1 MVAHNEDRIAKWRE
15 RREAERVA
23 RETHG
28 DLPTELAL
36 LATRAEALSTGS
48 SEDPEPI
55 LALVSE
61 GLRRLPSDSIADRRA
76 LFDAAARGVERG
88 IDKADPH
95 SDYAEL
101 RRRQLR
107 TIIRLI
113 EGDAR
118 AGLAI
123 AAPGYRPTGL
133 EDALEPLLKGYQR
146 RRKITDETLASEA
159 RRQAVL
165 AGEAYTIAVPA
176 DEEADLMFL
185 RERIALLDATSGP
198 RTARRDRPDL
208 LAVLALLNYQ
218 FVQLRSE
225 SRLALAWT
233 LIGPAVLMG
242 LLSIGYL
249 LTGIHSILNMDVPT
263 FAMIGATAWFML
275 RNVIF
280 RTTATYLS
288 QRSMLT
294 FRAFNPAL
302 IGIAEGL
309 IYMFSY
315 VPVYLC
321 LIIVGHIAGLFTL
334 PDNVPAVVFWIVCIG
349 LTGLAI
355 GTIFGSISVV
365 WPYFPRFAPVIER
378 SLQIVSSVVLVTEQ
392 LPTEYR
398 PYLLWSPLAHAMQ
411 LLRSAYFEGYKSE
424 DAVPHYFFIG
434 FGVLVIAAVVAQWSV
449 RPRSVPL

>member
-1 MVAHNEDRIAKWRE
+1 MASNEDRIAKWRE
-15 RREAERVA
+15 RREAERAA
-23 RETHG
+23 REAHG

-36 LATRAEALSTGS
+36 VAARAEDLATGS

-55 LALVSE
+55 FALTMEV
-61 GLRRLPSDSIADRRA
+61 LRRLPSATIGDRRA
-76 LFDAAARGVERG
+76 VFDALARGIERG

-107 TIIRLI
+107 TIVRLV

-118 AGLAI
+118 AGLPI
-123 AAPGYRPTGL
+123 AEPGYQPTGF
-133 EDALEPLLKGYQR
+133 EDALDPLVKGYLR
-146 RRKITDETLASEA
+146 RRKRTDETEASMA
-159 RRQAVL
+159 RRKAVL
-165 AGEAYTIAVPA
+165 AGEAYTISVPA
-176 DEEADLMFL
+176 DEEADLLFL
-185 RERIALLDATSGP
+185 RERLALLDAMRGP
-198 RTARRDRPDL
+198 RPGRHDRPNL
-208 LAVLALLNYQ
+208 RAVFALLNYQ
-218 FVQLRSE
+218 FVLLKSE

-242 LLSIGYL
+242 LLATAYL

-263 FAMIGATAWFML
+263 FAMIGATSWFML

-280 RTTATYLS
+280 RTTASFFS
-288 QRSMLT
+288 QRTMLT

-302 IGIAEGL
+302 IGLTQGM
-309 IYMFSY
+309 IYMLSY
-315 VPVYLC
+315 VPVYLA

-334 PDNVPAVVFWIVCIG
+334 PSDIPSVVFWIVCIG
-349 LTGLAI
+349 LSGLAI

-378 SLQIVSSVVLVTEQ
+378 ALQIVSSVILVTEQ
-392 LPTEYR
+392 LPADYR

-424 DAVPHYFFIG
+424 DASPQYFFIG
-434 FGVLVIAAVVAQWSV
+434 FGVLVIVAVAAQWSV

>member
-1 MVAHNEDRIAKWRE
+1 MAGNEDRIAKWRE
-15 RREAERVA
+15 RREAERAA
-23 RETHG
+23 REAHG

-36 LATRAEALSTGS
+36 VASRAEVLATGD

-55 LALVSE
+55 FALVIDV
-61 GLRRLPSDSIADRRA
+61 LRRLPSGSIAERRA
-76 LFDAAARGVERG
+76 LFDAVARGVERG

-107 TIIRLI
+107 TIIRLV
-113 EGDAR
+113 EADAR

-123 AAPGYRPTGL
+123 ADLGYRPASF
-133 EDALEPLLKGYQR
+133 EDALEPLLKGYLR
-146 RRKITDETLASEA
+146 RRKISEETAASQA
-159 RRQAVL
+159 RRQAIL

-176 DEEADLMFL
+176 EEEADLEFL
-185 RERIALLDATSGP
+185 RERIALLDATRGP
-198 RTARRDRPDL
+198 RSGHHDRPDL
-208 LAVLALLNYQ
+208 RAVLALLNYQ
-218 FVQLRSE
+218 FVLLKSE

-233 LIGPAVLMG
+233 LVGPAVLMG
-242 LLSIGYL
+242 LLSTAYL

-263 FAMIGATAWFML
+263 FAMIGATSWFML

-280 RTTATYLS
+280 RTTASFFS
-288 QRSMLT
+288 QRTMLT

-302 IGIAEGL
+302 IWITQGM
-309 IYMFSY
+309 IYMLSY
-315 VPVYLC
+315 VPVYLV

-334 PDNVPAVVFWIVCIG
+334 PDNIPGVVFWIGCIG

-378 SLQIVSSVVLVTEQ
+378 ALQIVSSVILVTEQ
-392 LPTEYR
+392 LPMDYR

-424 DAVPHYFFIG
+424 DAVPQYFFIG
-434 FGVLVIAAVVAQWSV
+434 FGLLVIAAVIAQRSV
-449 RPRSVPL
+449 RPRAVTL